1 MVHRHDD
8 SDAPASDSDSG
19 IPTSDS
25 DDRLGEAIEIYLA
38 LIEQGAAPEPEA
50 FASRYPDLG
59 EDIRSALE
67 GLELV
72 HGLVGQVSGPEAGS
86 GPGGGPGRSLESG
99 RRIAGYR
106 VVRELGRG
114 GMGTVYEA
122 VHVGLDRP
130 VALKVLGI
138 HVYRIGKVP
147 RSLIS
152 LGLKLEPRFGYLG
165 REYAKIVF
173 DKTLLP
179 TDPALEWVTPNADRG
194 FHRLLK
200 YLMFA

>member
-8 SDAPASDSDSG
+8 SDAPASDSG
-19 IPTSDS
+19 IPASDSDIPASDS
-25 DDRLGEAIEIYLA
+25 DDRLGEAIETYLA

-72 HGLVGQVSGPEAGS
+72 HGLVGQAAGHGAGS

-106 VVRELGRG
+106 VVLEL
-114 GMGTVYEA
+114 
-122 VHVGLDRP
+122 
-130 VALKVLGI
+130 
-138 HVYRIGKVP
+138 
-147 RSLIS
+147 
-152 LGLKLEPRFGYLG
+152 
-165 REYAKIVF
+165 
-173 DKTLLP
+173 
-179 TDPALEWVTPNADRG
+179 
-194 FHRLLK
+194 
-200 YLMFA
+200 